1 MKLNSHP
8 YTKLSLTQSMTD
20 RQTDRN
26 RRTEAPPPHFPPSI
40 HIASIKLMIFNL
52 TLLNFKGMAFLK
64 SIGFFM
70 ILSNLLKSFTL
81 ILTRTRCWG
90 QYNAD
95 YLELG
100 PTFTGA
106 KIFYQIHVQ
115 TIMSIMIYIVS
126 LYCILIKSLLRL

>member
-8 YTKLSLTQSMTD
+8 YTKVSLTQSVTD
-20 RQTDRN
+20 RQTGI
-26 RRTEAPPPHFPPSI
+26 EGQKPPSSLSPI
-40 HIASIKLMIFNL
+40 NTHSKYKNWWYPIWHSSI
-52 TLLNFKGMAFLK
+52 LK
-64 SIGFFM
+64 VYGILEISFFM
-70 ILSNLLKSFTL
+70 ILSILLKSFTL

-100 PTFTGA
+100 PTFTGT

>member
-1 MKLNSHP
+1 MKLNSRP

-20 RQTDRN
+20 RQTGI
-26 RRTEAPPPHFPPSI
+26 EGQKPPSSLSPI
-40 HIASIKLMIFNL
+40 NTHSKHKNWWYPIWHSSI
-52 TLLNFKGMAFLK
+52 LK
-64 SIGFFM
+64 VWHSWNQLVFFM

-100 PTFTGA
+100 PTFTGT